1 MNLEN
6 LEIRYARNENEVH
19 AQSTAIVH
27 DACGWW
33 GYVVSKDERGQVA
46 YRGMEAPLS
55 MALDEYYRMVE

>member
-6 LEIRYARNENEVH
+6 MEIRYARNENEILP
-19 AQSTAIVH
+19 QSTAIVP

-46 YRGMEAPLS
+46 YRGMEVTMS
-55 MALDEYYRMVE
+55 MARDEYYRMVE